1 MRISNVCRPL
11 LYTNICRP
19 FPGIFGCS
27 NAEKI
32 TDAPARVAGVI
43 PVDTATHVQLDQIIT
58 WGRSAMAQWYDVY
71 FGTDNPPLTK
81 VSDNQTARAYVPVLA
96 LDTTYYVR
104 VNAANS
110 LGETPGDVTSFTT
123 WAEADIL
130 TDENGVPL
138 TDETG
143 AYLEDS

>member
-1 MRISNVCRPL
+1 MDIRAKLPASSSVALGVVETMQR
-11 LYTNICRP
+11 
-19 FPGIFGCS
+19 
-27 NAEKI
+27 AEAI
-32 TDAPARVAGVI
+32 TDVPGKVTGVVPA
-43 PVDTATHVQLDQIIT
+43 DTATHIQLDQVIR
-58 WGRSAMAQWYDVY
+58 WSRPAMAQTYDVY

-110 LGETPGDVTSFTT
+110 MGETTGDVTSFTT